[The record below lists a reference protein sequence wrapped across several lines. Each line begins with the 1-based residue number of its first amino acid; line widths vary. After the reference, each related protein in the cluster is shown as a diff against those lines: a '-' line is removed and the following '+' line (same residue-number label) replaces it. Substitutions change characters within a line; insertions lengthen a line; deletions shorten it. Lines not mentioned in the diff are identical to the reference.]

1 MLQRRIATV
10 DDDGVDDGCLCGD
23 SEEEIFLPSV
33 SMIPAL
39 ISIGLLAIYR
49 RK

>member
-10 DDDGVDDGCLCGD
+10 DADGVDDGGLCGD